1 MKKLQ
6 VLSFILS
13 FILFI
18 PFITF
23 AYTIS
28 SEDYKYYT
36 EKLINVTGNKNITN
50 YYKIDNSSFCGTE
63 TENITNYYKIDNS
76 SFCGTETEGYY
87 DCSYKFLP
95 NKPLKL
101 SGTLTVS
108 NFYNYKWVDDE
119 SGKPFPFFKTSFKAD
134 SGNFNLDNLFIV
146 PLNYKLNTVI
156 PKSYLQNG
164 IAGEISFQADFVLDK
179 DAIIQYGSAGESIFV
194 LYVKDL
200 NINSVKGIKYY
211 DYSEMINTMNDN
223 NIFNSFYDSFFVEV
237 TLVTDDKFVNVRE
250 SPNGKIIHK
259 INVNS
264 ENYKITHQVGYLEP
278 NEIAYDFHLYYNFP
292 PRNLF
297 YSWFTI
303 LKPSKSVFKDWY
315 FITCTYNDG
324 KVVRGFIHSSQID
337 FYDTSPAYDGRF
349 YEIFNNYTNNIS
361 DLNKLSNDEI
371 TDLFYNILEES
382 SVFRISYDKNDDI
395 IQLLNRC
402 ISYALSDKYKLRN
415 MNIVRS
421 FYNFYDDDT
430 YYKLLDKY
438 IKDYDENYSYYE

>member
-6 VLSFILS
+6 VLSFIFS

-18 PFITF
+18 PFTSF
-23 AYTIS
+23 AYSIS
-28 SEDYKYYT
+28 SEAYKYYT

-50 YYKIDNSSFCGTE
+50 YYKIDNSSFCG
-63 TENITNYYKIDNS
+63 S
-76 SFCGTETEGYY
+76 ETEGYY

-95 NKPLKL
+95 KKPLKL
-101 SGTLTVS
+101 SDTLTVS

-179 DAIIQYGSAGESIFV
+179 DAIMQYGSAGESIFV

-211 DYSEMINTMNDN
+211 DYSEMINTMEDN
-223 NIFNSFYDSFFVEV
+223 NIVYYFYDYDSFFVEV
-237 TLVTDDKFVNVRE
+237 SLDTDDKFVNVRE

-259 INVNS
+259 INVNN

-278 NEIAYDFHLYYNFP
+278 NEIAYDFHLMYNFP

-297 YSWFTI
+297 YSWFKI

-324 KVVRGFIHSSQID
+324 RVVRGFIHSSQID
-337 FYDTSPAYDGRF
+337 FYDNYPAYDERF
-349 YEIFNNYTNNIS
+349 YELFNNYTSNIS
-361 DLNKLSNDEI
+361 DLNKLSIDEV
-371 TDLFYNILEES
+371 TDLFYKILEES
-382 SVFRISYDKNDDI
+382 SILRISYEKNDDI

>member
-18 PFITF
+18 PFISF

-63 TENITNYYKIDNS
+63 TE
-76 SFCGTETEGYY
+76 GYY
-87 DCSYKFLP
+87 QCSYKFLP
-95 NKPLKL
+95 KKPLKL

-119 SGKPFPFFKTSFKAD
+119 SGKPFPFYKTSFKAD

-164 IAGEISFQADFVLDK
+164 IAGEISFQVDFVLDK
-179 DAIIQYGSAGESIFV
+179 DAIIQYGSASKSIFV

-223 NIFNSFYDSFFVEV
+223 NIFNHLYDSFFVEV
-237 TLVTDDKFVNVRE
+237 SLDTDDKFVNVRE

-259 INVNS
+259 IIVNN
-264 ENYKITHQVGYLEP
+264 ENYKITHQVGYLELDDMS
-278 NEIAYDFHLYYNFP
+278 YDFHFMYYNFP

-297 YSWFTI
+297 YSWFKI
-303 LKPSKSVFKDWY
+303 LKASKSVFKDWY
-315 FITCTYNDG
+315 FITCTYDDG
-324 KVVRGFIHSSQID
+324 KVVRGFIHSSQIG
-337 FYDTSPAYDGRF
+337 FYDTSPAYNSRF
-349 YEIFNNYTNNIS
+349 DELFNNYISNIS
-361 DLNKLSNDEI
+361 DLNKLSNEEI
-371 TDLFYNILEES
+371 IDLFNKILTQGI
-382 SVFRISYDKNDDI
+382 VYRISYIQNDNLTL
-395 IQLLNRC
+395 LLNRY

-415 MNIVRS
+415 MDIVRV